1 MLIKIFESIRG
12 GVAGAPATGR
22 EDGVDELLQEGNV
35 LDIIIIVVVVVVVV
49 VVVIIIFV
57 FVFVFVFV
65 VVAAIVNMATSF
77 STEEQMRDSPFRVDT
92 DIEID
97 VVDDARQ
104 GCGEGARVRRVG
116 GGA

>member
-35 LDIIIIVVVVVVVV
+35 LDIIIIIVVVVFVVIVI
-49 VVVIIIFV
+49 IIIFV
-57 FVFVFVFV
+57 FVFVVVV

-92 DIEID
+92 GIEID

-104 GCGEGARVRRVG
+104 GCGEGPRVRRVG